1 MKAIAYSRFGGPE
14 VLQATEAEVPQP
26 GPGQVRVRVH
36 TAAVNAL
43 DGKVRS
49 GALEAVFPTALPSI
63 PGIEVAGVV
72 DTLGKGVSGVR
83 AGDAVLGFADT
94 GSYAEYALSSSYA
107 PKPGALPWEDAVTL
121 PVAVETADRVLRM
134 LQLTPGETLLIHGAA
149 GGVGTLAIQL
159 ATFLGVNVIATA
171 GPGNQEY
178 LATLGATPTVYGPGL
193 VERVRAL
200 APDGVD
206 AVLDVAGK
214 DAVPASI
221 ELRGGTERIVTIA
234 DFAAQQYG
242 ITFAAGPQERSASRL
257 TEVADLAARGKLLT
271 TVAAS
276 YPLADAAAAQRVS
289 DGGHVRGKLVLTV
302 A

>member
-1 MKAIAYSRFGGPE
+1 M
-14 VLQATEAEVPQP
+14 
-26 GPGQVRVRVH
+26 
-36 TAAVNAL
+36 
-43 DGKVRS
+43 
-49 GALEAVFPTALPSI
+49 
-63 PGIEVAGVV
+63 
-72 DTLGKGVSGVR
+72 
-83 AGDAVLGFADT
+83 
-94 GSYAEYALSSSYA
+94 
-107 PKPGALPWEDAVTL
+107 
-121 PVAVETADRVLRM
+121 AVETADRVLRM

-234 DFAAQQYG
+234 DFACH
-242 ITFAAGPQERSASRL
+242 R
-257 TEVADLAARGKLLT
+257 
-271 TVAAS
+271 
-276 YPLADAAAAQRVS
+276 
-289 DGGHVRGKLVLTV
+289 
-302 A
+302 